1 MTDKIKTMMQ
11 SAALYVPL
19 DSEGIR
25 VTYCDEDCFYGQGEE
40 SGDEYRVYYGA
51 VNLDVDLIYG
61 LVLLNP

>member
-1 MTDKIKTMMQ
+1 MSDKIKTLMQ
-11 SAALYVPL
+11 SAVLYVPL

-25 VTYCDEDCFYGQGEE
+25 ITCCDEDFFYGQGED
-40 SGDEYRVYYGA
+40 SGDKYRVYYGA